1 MMKPLR
7 VGVFL
12 LVLVFLVPGQGRA
25 QDLIFSEILTQALVH
40 SYDLKTA
47 GLEKEIRRERLVEAG
62 AMYFP
67 TLSLHFT
74 NEYMHDLGNDAA
86 NTVSVGETIIPGN
99 ESTFQHS
106 LALSAQYLLYDFGVR
121 KLKYGNA
128 ERDIVLAQHAAAQ
141 RLIDLKIEVLS
152 LFGTGLRLQKKIET
166 WFALLGLRKEGYEF
180 TRRLVASGSRDKP
193 EQGIA
198 AISVA
203 EALQNCEALQLE
215 MIGVLEKLTFFTGKR
230 YSMAGVRFMD
240 FPDQAGAAVMAD
252 VSTLPEIRAY
262 DVAIEQ
268 KKAEVDIALRH
279 WLPTLSLY
287 SSFRMYGDDRTDFI
301 NSLDSLEEKNAAVGL
316 VVNMNIFNGFSDT
329 AKARRLQKEMEKLK
343 IEKEKKMAEDEQKL
357 HTLARKDDLSEQG
370 LENAGAYRLTLS
382 DQETMGERL
391 SGRQIID
398 RISLLQQ
405 KEAQM
410 EKHLILTLAEVER
423 RVNALQLQMLAE
435 GAIE

>member
-1 MMKPLR
+1 MKRLR
-7 VGVFL
+7 FVVFCF
-12 LVLVFLVPGQGRA
+12 VLMVAGQGRA

-47 GLEKEIRRERLVEAG
+47 GLEKEIRQERLAEAG

-67 TLSLHFT
+67 TLSLGFT
-74 NEYMHDLGNDAA
+74 NEYIHDLGNDAA
-86 NTVSVGETIIPGN
+86 KTVSVGETLIPGN

-106 LALSAQYLLYDFGVR
+106 LALSGQYLLYDFGVQ

-128 ERDIVLAQHAAAQ
+128 ERDIVLAQHAVAQ

-152 LFGTGLRLQKKIET
+152 LFGTGVRLQKKIET
-166 WFALLGLRKEGYEF
+166 WSALLGHRKEVYEF

-203 EALQNCEALQLE
+203 DALQNCEALQME
-215 MIGVLEKLTFFTGKR
+215 MIGVIEKLAFFTGKS
-230 YSMAGVRFMD
+230 YSLAEVRFMD

-252 VSTLPEIRAY
+252 GSKLPEIRAY

-279 WLPTLSLY
+279 WLPRLSLY
-287 SSFRMYGDDRTDFI
+287 SSFRMYGDDRTDFV
-301 NSLDSLEEKNAAVGL
+301 NSLDSLEEKNAAIGL
-316 VVNMNIFNGFSDT
+316 VVSMNLFNGFSDA

-343 IEKEKKMAEDEQKL
+343 IEKEKKTAEDEQKL
-357 HTLARKDDLSEQG
+357 NTLARKDVLSEQG
-370 LENAGAYRLTLS
+370 LGNAGTYRLTLN

-391 SGRQIID
+391 SGQQIID

-410 EKHLILTLAEVER
+410 EKHLVLTLAEVER
-423 RVNALQLQMLAE
+423 RMNVLQLQMLAE
-435 GAIE
+435 GAI